1 MAKQRHS
8 EAQTS
13 SRSSL
18 IALVLGALVV
28 AGLVVWAL
36 TRTVEPASATAT
48 FEQPAAD
55 GTTSEPIGSATS
67 PVGMTQPPTPVSGS
81 RDEVARISA
90 EDLRAKFNRGE
101 VTVIDVRDA
110 TSYANGHIPGSMNIP
125 FASMQGMTDLVPK
138 GKEIVTYCT

>member
-1 MAKQRHS
+1 MAKQRHT

-18 IALVLGALVV
+18 IALVVGALVV

-36 TRTVEPASATAT
+36 TRTVEPASTTAT
-48 FEQPAAD
+48 LEQPA
-55 GTTSEPIGSATS
+55 GSTSEPIGSATS
-67 PVGMTQPPTPVSGS
+67 PVGLTQPPPPVSGN

-125 FASMQGMTDLVPK
+125 FASTQGMIDLVPR